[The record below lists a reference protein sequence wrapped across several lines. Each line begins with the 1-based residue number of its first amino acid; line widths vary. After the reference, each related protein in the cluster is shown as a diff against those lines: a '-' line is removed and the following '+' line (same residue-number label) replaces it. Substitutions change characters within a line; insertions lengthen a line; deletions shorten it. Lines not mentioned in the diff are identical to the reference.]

1 MERLFSPDGG
11 FMHFLSKLSDI
22 CIISILWLMCC
33 IPVVTIGASTTAA
46 YYAMVKVVKKERGTL
61 LREFWSCFKRNLKD
75 SIIINA
81 IYLLIVGILVFNIY
95 SMYQQIGNPQNSMAF
110 QMLFIYVAL
119 LFVMLALC
127 IYTYPVLSRFEMK
140 KTALVKFSVMIMFR
154 HFFITLL
161 LLAVFML
168 SFIAI
173 LVFPLVAI
181 LVPGVCLYLYSFFME
196 KILRKYMSEEMLEA
210 WDGEAEENQEIA

>member
-1 MERLFSPDGG
+1 
-11 FMHFLSKLSDI
+11 
-22 CIISILWLMCC
+22 
-33 IPVVTIGASTTAA
+33 
-46 YYAMVKVVKKERGTL
+46 
-61 LREFWSCFKRNLKD
+61 
-75 SIIINA
+75 
-81 IYLLIVGILVFNIY
+81 
-95 SMYQQIGNPQNSMAF
+95 
-110 QMLFIYVAL
+110 
-119 LFVMLALC
+119 
-127 IYTYPVLSRFEMK
+127 
-140 KTALVKFSVMIMFR
+140 MIMFR